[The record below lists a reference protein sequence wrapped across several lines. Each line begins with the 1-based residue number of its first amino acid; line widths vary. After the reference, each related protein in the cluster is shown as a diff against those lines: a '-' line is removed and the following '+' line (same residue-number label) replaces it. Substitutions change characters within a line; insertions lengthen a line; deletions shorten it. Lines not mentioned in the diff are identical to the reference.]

1 MSRYPFANEY
11 PGRLTALQWAKKGCI
26 PKHGA
31 KGVECWTNRYCE
43 KTAIYY
49 CADDV
54 EEASPEDLREYLRPI
69 RERRN
74 ERRRLLRE
82 RKREML
88 RQLEE
93 EQRRIEEK
101 QRRYCD
107 VMSLPPIPH
116 EPIELIVFDTETTG
130 LSEGI
135 NEIIQ
140 ISIIDGNGNT
150 LVNSLVKP
158 YFEKEWPGAEAVNG
172 ISPDMVKDA
181 PYPHELIPM
190 VKGIFA
196 AAGTIVAYNNDFDL
210 GFLRSWGICVDG
222 KKQVDVM
229 REFAAV
235 YGEWNDYFDDYKWQK
250 LTTAAHYYGYDFA
263 AHDSLEDAR
272 ATLFVYRNMSV
283 RTGE

>member
-1 MSRYPFANEY
+1 MRRYPFAYEY
-11 PGRLTALQWAKKGCI
+11 PGSLTALQWSKKGRLT
-26 PKHGA
+26 KRGSE
-31 KGVECWTNRYCE
+31 GVECWTNRYCE
-43 KTAIYY
+43 KTAVYF
-49 CADDV
+49 CSDEV
-54 EEASPEDLREYLRPI
+54 EEASPEAMEEYLRPF

-82 RKREML
+82 RKRELL

-93 EQRRIEEK
+93 EQRRLEEK

-116 EPIELIVFDTETTG
+116 DPIDVIVFDTETTG
-130 LSEGI
+130 LSAEI

-140 ISIIDGNGNT
+140 ISIIDGSGNT
-150 LVNSLVKP
+150 LFNSLVRP

-172 ISPDMVKDA
+172 ISPDMVKNA
-181 PYPHELIPM
+181 PYPHELIPT
-190 VKGIFA
+190 VKGIFD
-196 AAGTIVAYNNDFDL
+196 AAGTVVAYNNEFDL
-210 GFLRSWGICVDG
+210 RFLRSWGICVNG

-229 REFAAV
+229 RDFAVV
-235 YGEWNDYFDDYKWQK
+235 YGEWNDYYCDYKWQK

-272 ATLFVYRNMSV
+272 ATLFVYKQMSV
-283 RTGE
+283 GTSE